1 MLEGEGR
8 EGENNF
14 TSHQRLSFSSLQ
26 TGYLNK
32 VSPFTPQIEDSLLA
46 LDWCGD
52 IFVDNADLFVV
63 E

>member
-1 MLEGEGR
+1 MGEGR

-14 TSHQRLSFSSLQ
+14 TSHQRLNFSSLQ

-32 VSPFTPQIEDSLLA
+32 VSPFTTPQIEDSLLA
-46 LDWCGD
+46 LDWCSD
-52 IFVDNADLFVV
+52 LSVDNADLFVV